1 MTKTEIFDTSFTQ
14 NRELSWLMFNRR
26 VLKEAEDL
34 TVPLMERLKF
44 LAIFQSNL
52 DEFYMI
58 RVGSLSDIA
67 RLKQPPIDNKSGMSV
82 KEQLEAIYKATAPL
96 IEKKDKVFSQL
107 KKELALH
114 DIHHCE
120 ISGCSSSEL
129 KHLESVFKRKILP
142 LLSPLVIDRH
152 HPFPHLLNKQKV
164 VVALVKNKD
173 NLLTLGMIPISDTL
187 DKMIFLP
194 RDNLS
199 FVLTEKVIQHFFPL
213 VFDKYQVSDSCIL
226 SITRNADIHPE
237 DEGFDFDLDFR
248 VHMKLILKKRSR
260 LAPVRMEVEGDLDEK
275 IRRVFKDRAK
285 LSDSQIFVQKSPI
298 SFDYVFDLID
308 RLSPKQRL
316 DFTEPPFQSA
326 TMKISMLEYCLRQ
339 DLLLFYPYDD
349 FELFIQFLKESANSN
364 DVVSIK
370 ISLYRLAVN
379 SRVVQYLCDAAQ
391 NGKEVTVLI
400 ELRARFDEKNNI
412 EWAEMLEKA
421 GCNLIYGFEEVK
433 VHSKLC
439 LVTLKKADKISYITQ
454 IGTGNYNEKTA
465 KLYSDLS
472 LFTANQAIAQDAI
485 IFFKNMAISNLQ
497 GTYNLLWVAPYA
509 YKAQLMEMIDREIEK
524 TANGQPGR
532 IIFKANSLSER
543 EIIDK
548 LSQASQAGVKID
560 LIIRGICCLLPHV
573 KGKSENIQVTSVVGR
588 FLEHARI
595 YAFGEGEDVKI
606 WISSGDLMTRS
617 LLRRVEVAVPILDKS
632 LKNRVI
638 SMLHIM
644 LNDNVKGHHLMKNGR
659 HQRIKD
665 DRPRLNSQ
673 EYFIEEARNRVVIP
687 EVSVISKPI
696 KKSWFQRLMDWFR
709 VSA

>member
-1 MTKTEIFDTSFTQ
+1 MMTKTETFDTSFTQ

-58 RVGSLSDIA
+58 RVGSLGDIG
-67 RLKQPPIDNKSGMSV
+67 RLKQPPIDNKSGMSI
-82 KEQLEAIYKATAPL
+82 KEQLEAIYKATVPL
-96 IEKKDKVFSQL
+96 IEKKDKVFTQL
-107 KKELALH
+107 RKQLELN

-120 ISGCSSSEL
+120 ISQCSSSEL
-129 KHLESVFKRKILP
+129 KHLENVFKRKILP

-164 VVALVKNKD
+164 VVAMVKNKE
-173 NLLTLGMIPISDTL
+173 NLLTLGMIPVSDTL

-194 RDNLS
+194 RDS
-199 FVLTEKVIQHFFPL
+199 ISYVLTEKVIQHFFPL
-213 VFDKYQVSDSCIL
+213 VFDKYQVSDSCIV

-260 LAPVRMEVEGDLDEK
+260 LAPVRMEVEGELDEK
-275 IRRVFKDRAK
+275 IKRIFKDRVK
-285 LSDSQIFVQKSPI
+285 LSDMQIFVQKSPI
-298 SFDYVFDLID
+298 SFDYIFDLVD
-308 RLSPKQRL
+308 KLSPKQRMDL
-316 DFTEPPFQSA
+316 TDPPFQSA
-326 TMKISMLEYCLRQ
+326 SMKISMLDYCMRQ

-349 FELFIQFLKESANSN
+349 FELFIQFLKESASST

-370 ISLYRLAVN
+370 ISLYRLAAN
-379 SRVVQYLCDAAQ
+379 SKVIQYLCDAAQ

-412 EWAEMLEKA
+412 EWAEILEKA

-433 VHSKLC
+433 VHGKLC
-439 LVTLKKADKISYITQ
+439 LITLKKADKISYITQ

-472 LFTANQAIAQDAI
+472 LFTANPMIAQDAML
-485 IFFKNMAISNLQ
+485 FFKNMAVSNLQ
-497 GTYNLLWVAPYA
+497 GTYNLLWVAPFA
-509 YKAQLMEMIDREIEK
+509 YKDRLMDMIDAEIEK
-524 TANGQPGR
+524 VKNGQSGR

-543 EIIDK
+543 DIIDK

-560 LIIRGICCLLPHV
+560 LIIRGICCLLPNV
-573 KGKSENIQVTSVVGR
+573 KGRSENIEVTSVVGR

-595 YAFGEGEDVKI
+595 YAFGEGEDAKI

-617 LLRRVEVAVPILDKS
+617 LTRRVEVAVMVLDKGI
-632 LKNRVI
+632 KQKI
-638 SMLHIM
+638 LHLLSIM
-644 LNDNVKGHHLMKNGR
+644 LSDNVKGHRLMKNGR
-659 HQRIKD
+659 HQRIKND
-665 DRPRLNSQ
+665 QSRLNSQ
-673 EYFIEEARNRVVIP
+673 EYFIEEARNRIMV
-687 EVSVISKPI
+687 EVQPTKPVMI
-696 KKSWFQRLMDWFR
+696 KKSWFARLIEWLKG
-709 VSA
+709 

>member
-1 MTKTEIFDTSFTQ
+1 MTKMETFDTSFTQ

-67 RLKQPPIDNKSGMSV
+67 RLKQPPLDNKSGLGI
-82 KEQLEAIYKATAPL
+82 KEQLEAIYKETIPL
-96 IEKKDKVFSQL
+96 IEKKDKIYSQL
-107 KKELALH
+107 RKQLESN

-120 ISGCSSSEL
+120 ISQCSSSEL
-129 KHLESVFKRKILP
+129 KHLENVFKRKILP
-142 LLSPLVIDRH
+142 LLSPLIIDRH

-164 VVALVKNKD
+164 VVAMVKSKE
-173 NLLTLGMIPISDTL
+173 NLLTLGMIPVSDTL

-194 RDNLS
+194 RDAIS
-199 FVLTEKVIQHFFPL
+199 YVLTEKVIQHFFPL
-213 VFDKYQVSDSCIL
+213 VFDKYQISNSCIV

-260 LAPVRMEVEGDLDEK
+260 LAPVRMEVEGELDEK

-298 SFDYVFDLID
+298 SFDYIFDLLD
-308 RLSPKQRL
+308 KLSPKQRL
-316 DFTEPPFQSA
+316 DFTDPPFQSA
-326 TMKISMLEYCLRQ
+326 SLKISMLDYCARQ

-349 FELFIQFLKESANSN
+349 FELFVQFLKESANSS

-379 SRVVQYLCDAAQ
+379 SRVIQYLCDAAQ

-412 EWAEMLEKA
+412 EWAEMLEKS

-433 VHSKLC
+433 VHGKLC
-439 LVTLKKADKISYITQ
+439 LVTLKKGDKISYITQ

-472 LFTANQAIAQDAI
+472 LFTSNQAIAQDAI
-485 IFFKNMAISNLQ
+485 TFFKNMAISNLQ

-509 YKAQLMEMIDREIEK
+509 YKGQLIEMIDREIEK
-524 TANGQPGR
+524 VNNGQSGR

-560 LIIRGICCLLPHV
+560 LIIRGICCLLPNV
-573 KGKSENIQVTSVVGR
+573 KGRSDNIQVTNVVGR

-606 WISSGDLMTRS
+606 WLSSGDLMTRS
-617 LLRRVEVAVPILDKS
+617 LTRRVEVAVPVLNKNIKARIMHMLD
-632 LKNRVI
+632 
-638 SMLHIM
+638 IM
-644 LNDNVKGHHLMKNGR
+644 LSDNVKGHRLMKNGR
-659 HQRIKD
+659 HQRVKD
-665 DRPRLNSQ
+665 DQPRLNSQ
-673 EYFIEEARNRVVIP
+673 EYFIEEARNRVVVEEP
-687 EVSVISKPI
+687 AVIAVTA
-696 KKSWFQRLMDWFR
+696 KKNWFERLKDLFR
-709 VSA
+709 S

>member
-67 RLKQPPIDNKSGMSV
+67 RLKQPPIDNKSGMNV
-82 KEQLEAIYKATAPL
+82 KEQLEAIYKATVPL
-96 IEKKDKVFSQL
+96 IEKKDKVFNQL
-107 KKELALH
+107 KKELASN

-173 NLLTLGMIPISDTL
+173 NLLTLGMIPVSDTL

-199 FVLTEKVIQHFFPL
+199 FVLTEKIIQHFLPL

-260 LAPVRMEVEGDLDEK
+260 LAPVRMEVEGELDEK

-298 SFDYVFDLID
+298 TYDYVFDLMD

-316 DFTEPPFQSA
+316 DFTDPPFQSA
-326 TMKISMLEYCLRQ
+326 TMKISMLDYCDRK

-370 ISLYRLAVN
+370 ISLYRLADN

-454 IGTGNYNEKTA
+454 IGTGNYNERTA

-472 LFTANQAIAQDAI
+472 LFTANPAIAQDAI

-509 YKAQLMEMIDREIEK
+509 YKGQLMEMIDREIEK
-524 TANGQPGR
+524 TANGQKGR

-560 LIIRGICCLLPHV
+560 LIIRGICCLLPHI
-573 KGKSENIQVTSVVGR
+573 KGKSDNIQVTNVVGR

-595 YAFGEGEDVKI
+595 YAFGEGDDVKI

-617 LLRRVEVAVPILDKS
+617 LSRRVEVAVPVLDKT
-632 LKNRVI
+632 I
-638 SMLHIM
+638 
-644 LNDNVKGHHLMKNGR
+644 KNGSYPCCTSCF
-659 HQRIKD
+659 QTMSKD
-665 DRPRLNSQ
+665 
-673 EYFIEEARNRVVIP
+673 II
-687 EVSVISKPI
+687 
-696 KKSWFQRLMDWFR
+696 
-709 VSA
+709 

>member
-1 MTKTEIFDTSFTQ
+1 MMTKMETFDTSFTQ

-58 RVGSLSDIA
+58 RVGSLGDIG
-67 RLKQPPIDNKSGMSV
+67 RLKQPPIDNKSGMTI
-82 KEQLEAIYKATAPL
+82 KEQLEAIYKATVPL
-96 IEKKDKVFSQL
+96 IEKKDKVFTQL
-107 KKELALH
+107 RKQLELN

-120 ISGCSSSEL
+120 ISQCSSSEL
-129 KHLESVFKRKILP
+129 KHLENVFKRKILP

-164 VVALVKNKD
+164 VVAMVKNKE
-173 NLLTLGMIPISDTL
+173 NLLTLGMIPVSDTL

-194 RDNLS
+194 RDS
-199 FVLTEKVIQHFFPL
+199 ISYVLTEKVIQHFFPL
-213 VFDKYQVSDSCIL
+213 VFDKYQVSDSCIV

-260 LAPVRMEVEGDLDEK
+260 LAPVRMEVEGELDERIK
-275 IRRVFKDRAK
+275 RIFKDRIK
-285 LSDSQIFVQKSPI
+285 LSDMQIFVQKSPI
-298 SFDYVFDLID
+298 SFDYIFDLVD
-308 RLSPKQRL
+308 KLSPKQRMDL
-316 DFTEPPFQSA
+316 TDPPFQSA
-326 TMKISMLEYCLRQ
+326 SMKISMLDYCMRQ

-349 FELFIQFLKESANSN
+349 FELFIQFLKESASST

-370 ISLYRLAVN
+370 ISLYRLAAN
-379 SRVVQYLCDAAQ
+379 SKVIQYLCDAAQ

-412 EWAEMLEKA
+412 EWAEILEKA

-433 VHSKLC
+433 VHGKLC
-439 LVTLKKADKISYITQ
+439 LITLKKADKISYITQ

-472 LFTANQAIAQDAI
+472 LFTANPMIAQDAML
-485 IFFKNMAISNLQ
+485 FFKNMAVSNLQ
-497 GTYNLLWVAPYA
+497 GTYNLLWVAPFA
-509 YKAQLMEMIDREIEK
+509 YKDRLMEMIDAEIEK
-524 TANGQPGR
+524 VKNGQSGR

-543 EIIDK
+543 DIIDK

-560 LIIRGICCLLPHV
+560 LIIRGICCLLPNV
-573 KGKSENIQVTSVVGR
+573 KGRSENIEVTSVVGR

-595 YAFGEGEDVKI
+595 YAFGEGEDAKI

-617 LLRRVEVAVPILDKS
+617 LTRRVEVAVMVLDKGI
-632 LKNRVI
+632 KQKI
-638 SMLHIM
+638 LHLLSIM
-644 LNDNVKGHHLMKNGR
+644 LKDNVKGHRLMKNGR
-659 HQRIKD
+659 HQRIKND
-665 DRPRLNSQ
+665 QSRLNSQ
-673 EYFIEEARNRVVIP
+673 EYFIEEARNRIMVEDQP
-687 EVSVISKPI
+687 TKPVMM
-696 KKSWFQRLMDWFR
+696 KKSWFARLIEWLKG
-709 VSA
+709 

>member
-1 MTKTEIFDTSFTQ
+1 M
-14 NRELSWLMFNRR
+14 
-26 VLKEAEDL
+26 
-34 TVPLMERLKF
+34 
-44 LAIFQSNL
+44 
-52 DEFYMI
+52 
-58 RVGSLSDIA
+58 
-67 RLKQPPIDNKSGMSV
+67 
-82 KEQLEAIYKATAPL
+82 
-96 IEKKDKVFSQL
+96 
-107 KKELALH
+107 
-114 DIHHCE
+114 
-120 ISGCSSSEL
+120 
-129 KHLESVFKRKILP
+129 P

-164 VVALVKNKD
+164 VVALVKSKE

-260 LAPVRMEVEGDLDEK
+260 LAPVRMEVEGELDDK

-298 SFDYVFDLID
+298 SYDYVFELID

-316 DFTEPPFQSA
+316 DFTDPPFQSA
-326 TMKISMLEYCLRQ
+326 SLKISMLDYCNRK

-370 ISLYRLAVN
+370 ISLYRLADN
-379 SRVVQYLCDAAQ
+379 SRVIQYLCDAAQ

-433 VHSKLC
+433 VHGKLC

-472 LFTANQAIAQDAI
+472 LFTANPAIAQDAI

-509 YKAQLMEMIDREIEK
+509 YKGQLMEMIDREIEK
-524 TANGQPGR
+524 VSNGQRGR

-560 LIIRGICCLLPHV
+560 LIIRGICCLLPNV
-573 KGKSENIQVTSVVGR
+573 KGKSDNIQVTNVVGR

-595 YAFGEGEDVKI
+595 YAFGEGDDVKI
-606 WISSGDLMTRS
+606 WLSSGDLMTRS
-617 LLRRVEVAVPILDKS
+617 LLRRVEVAVPVMDKAI
-632 LKNRVI
+632 KERII

-644 LNDNVKGHHLMKNGR
+644 LTDNVKGHHLMKNGR

-665 DRPRLNSQ
+665 DQPRLNSQ

-687 EVSVISKPI
+687 IAAPVMAKEV
-696 KKSWFQRLMDWFR
+696 KKNWVERLKDWFR
-709 VSA
+709 S

>member
-1 MTKTEIFDTSFTQ
+1 MPDIFDTSFTQ

-34 TVPLMERLKF
+34 SVPLMERLKF

-67 RLKQPPIDNKSGMSV
+67 RLKQPPIDNKSGMTI
-82 KEQLEAIYKATAPL
+82 KEQLDAIYKATVPL
-96 IEKKDKVFSQL
+96 IEKKDKIFSQL
-107 KKELALH
+107 KKQLESN

-120 ISGCSSSEL
+120 ISQCSTSEL
-129 KHLESVFKRKILP
+129 KYLENIFKRKILP

-164 VVALVKNKD
+164 VVASVKNKE

-187 DKMIFLP
+187 DHMIFLP
-194 RDNLS
+194 RNTIS
-199 FVLTEKVIQHFFPL
+199 FVLTEKVVQHFFPL
-213 VFDKYQVSDSCIL
+213 VFDKYQISDSCIV

-260 LAPVRMEVEGDLDEK
+260 LAPVRMEVEGELDEK

-298 SFDYVFDLID
+298 SFDYIFELLDK
-308 RLSPKQRL
+308 LSPKQRM
-316 DFTEPPFQSA
+316 DYTEPPFQSA
-326 TMKISMLEYCLRQ
+326 SLKISMLDYCARK

-349 FELFIQFLKESANSN
+349 FELFVQFLKESANSS

-370 ISLYRLAVN
+370 ISLYRLAIN
-379 SRVVQYLCDAAQ
+379 SRVIQYLCDAAQ

-412 EWAEMLEKA
+412 EWAEMLEKS

-433 VHSKLC
+433 VHGKIC
-439 LVTLKKADKISYITQ
+439 LITLKRADKISYITQ

-465 KLYSDLS
+465 KLYTDLS
-472 LFTANQAIAQDAI
+472 LFTSNLAIAQDAI
-485 IFFKNMAISNLQ
+485 TFFKNMAISNLQ
-497 GTYNLLWVAPYA
+497 GTYNQLWVAPYA
-509 YKAQLMEMIDREIEK
+509 YKNQLIEMMDREIEK
-524 TANGQPGR
+524 ASGGQPSR

-543 EIIDK
+543 DIIDK

-560 LIIRGICCLLPHV
+560 LIIRGICCILPNV
-573 KGKSENIQVTSVVGR
+573 KGRTENIQVTNVVGR

-606 WISSGDLMTRS
+606 WLSSGDLMTRS
-617 LLRRVEVAVPILDKS
+617 LTRRVEVAVPVLDKAI
-632 LKNRVI
+632 KQRI
-638 SMLHIM
+638 MDMLMIM
-644 LNDNVKGHHLMKNGR
+644 LSDNVKGHRLMKNGR

-665 DRPRLNSQ
+665 DQPRLNSQ
-673 EYFIEEARNRVVIP
+673 EYFIEQARNFVVVEEQKILVP
-687 EVSVISKPI
+687 TK
-696 KKSWFQRLMDWFR
+696 KKSWFKRLIEHLAANVR
-709 VSA
+709 I

>member
-1 MTKTEIFDTSFTQ
+1 MTKMHTFDTSFTQ

-67 RLKQPPIDNKSGMSV
+67 RLKQPPIDNKSGMSI
-82 KEQLEAIYKATAPL
+82 KEQLDAIYKATVPL

-107 KKELALH
+107 RTQLNTN

-120 ISGCSSSEL
+120 ISECSSAEL
-129 KHLESVFKRKILP
+129 KHLENVFKRKILP

-164 VVALVKNKD
+164 VVAMVKSKE
-173 NLLTLGMIPISDTL
+173 NLGTLGMIPVSDTL
-187 DKMIFLP
+187 DKMVFLP
-194 RDNLS
+194 RDSIS

-213 VFDKYQVSDSCIL
+213 VFDKYQVSNSCIL

-260 LAPVRMEVEGDLDEK
+260 LAPVRMEVEGELDEK
-275 IRRVFKDRAK
+275 IRRIFKDRIK
-285 LSDSQIFVQKSPI
+285 LSDTQIFVQHSPI
-298 SFDYVFDLID
+298 SFDYIFDLLD
-308 RLSPKQRL
+308 KLSPKQRL
-316 DFTEPPFQSA
+316 DLTDPPFQSA
-326 TMKISMLEYCLRQ
+326 SMKISMLDYCMKQ

-349 FELFIQFLKESANSN
+349 FELFIQFLKESANST

-370 ISLYRLAVN
+370 ISLYRLAAN
-379 SRVVQYLCDAAQ
+379 SRVIQYLCDAAQ

-433 VHSKLC
+433 VHGKLC
-439 LVTLKKADKISYITQ
+439 LITLKKADRISYITQ

-472 LFTANQAIAQDAI
+472 LFTANSMIAQDAI
-485 IFFKNMAISNLQ
+485 TFFKNMAISNLQ
-497 GTYNLLWVAPYA
+497 GTYNLLWVAPFA
-509 YKAQLMEMIDREIEK
+509 YKGQLMDMIDAEIEK
-524 TANGQPGR
+524 VKSGHSGR

-543 EIIDK
+543 DIIDK

-560 LIIRGICCLLPHV
+560 LIIRGICCLLPNV
-573 KGKSENIQVTSVVGR
+573 KDRSENIQVTNVVGR

-595 YAFGEGEDVKI
+595 YAFGEGEDAKI

-617 LLRRVEVAVPILDKS
+617 LTRRVEVAVLVMDKGIKLKILRI
-632 LKNRVI
+632 LN
-638 SMLHIM
+638 IM
-644 LNDNVKGHHLMKNGR
+644 MSDNVKGHRLMKNGR
-659 HQRIKD
+659 HQRIKND
-665 DRPRLNSQ
+665 QPRLNSQ
-673 EYFIEEARNRVVIP
+673 EYFIEDARNRSMIETPKTPVVL
-687 EVSVISKPI
+687 V
-696 KKSWFQRLMDWFR
+696 KKSWFARLVDWFR
-709 VSA
+709 S

>member
-1 MTKTEIFDTSFTQ
+1 MTKIETFDTSFTQ

-82 KEQLEAIYKATAPL
+82 KEQLDAIYKATIPL
-96 IEKKDKVFSQL
+96 IEKKDKVFGQL
-107 KKELALH
+107 KKELAFN

-120 ISGCSSSEL
+120 ISSCSSSEI
-129 KHLESVFKRKILP
+129 KHLENVFKRKIFP

-164 VVALVKNKD
+164 VVALVKNKE

-213 VFDKYQVSDSCIL
+213 VFDKYQVSDSCIV

-260 LAPVRMEVEGDLDEK
+260 LAPVRMEVEGELDEK

-285 LSDSQIFVQKSPI
+285 LSDAQIFVQKSPI
-298 SFDYVFDLID
+298 SYDYVFDLMD

-326 TMKISMLEYCLRQ
+326 SLKISMLDYCLRQ

-349 FELFIQFLKESANSN
+349 FELFIQFLKESANST

-370 ISLYRLAVN
+370 ISLYRLAAN
-379 SRVVQYLCDAAQ
+379 SRVIQYLCDAAQ

-433 VHSKLC
+433 VHGKLC
-439 LVTLKKADKISYITQ
+439 LVTLKKADRIYYITQ

-472 LFTANQAIAQDAI
+472 LFTSNSAIAQDAI
-485 IFFKNMAISNLQ
+485 TFFKNMAISNLQ
-497 GTYNLLWVAPYA
+497 GTYNLLWVAPFA
-509 YKAQLMEMIDREIEK
+509 YKGQLMEMIDREIEK
-524 TANGQPGR
+524 VNNGGQGR

-543 EIIDK
+543 DIIDK

-560 LIIRGICCLLPHV
+560 LIIRGICCLLPNI
-573 KGKSENIQVTSVVGR
+573 KGKSENIQVTNVVGR

-595 YAFGEGEDVKI
+595 YAFGEGDEVKI
-606 WISSGDLMTRS
+606 WLSSGDLMTRS
-617 LLRRVEVAVPILDKS
+617 LLRRVEVAVVVLDKNIR
-632 LKNRVI
+632 NRI
-638 SMLHIM
+638 MHMLEIM
-644 LNDNVKGHHLMKNGR
+644 LTDNVKGHRLMKNGR

-665 DRPRLNSQ
+665 DGPRLNSQ
-673 EYFIEEARNRVVIP
+673 EYFIEEARSRVVIQEP
-687 EVSVISKPI
+687 PI
-696 KKSWFQRLMDWFR
+696 QIIAVKKSWLQRLIDFFR
-709 VSA
+709 T